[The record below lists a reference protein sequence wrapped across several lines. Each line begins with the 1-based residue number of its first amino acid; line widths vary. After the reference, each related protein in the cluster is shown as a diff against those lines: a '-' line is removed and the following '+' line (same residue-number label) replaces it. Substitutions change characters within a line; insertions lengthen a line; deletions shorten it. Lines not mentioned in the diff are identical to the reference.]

1 VARRSLSSSAREEP
15 WVIVARSES
24 PHLQGWSLPPC
35 AGNRGRGRRQGLD
48 RDPAFGTVRL
58 VTSRVWVLTLAML
71 HANCRPVALLSGAE
85 KSVTASVEPVRPRR
99 LAIEMSS
106 VNGGVLSLGSRLREI
121 APCEPSW
128 SRSPNGVR

>member
-35 AGNRGRGRRQGLD
+35 TGNRGRGRLQGLY
-48 RDPAFGTVRL
+48 RDPALGTVRL
-58 VTSRVWVLTLAML
+58 VTSRVWVLTL

-85 KSVTASVEPVRPRR
+85 KSVTASVEPVRLRR